1 MTTPEKLNE
10 AIFLTTIRIQEEFPE
25 LVKYLEELPETIPS
39 TNEQGVSI
47 EDLEAYL
54 ESLNNL
60 ISTYSKEH
68 KPQ

>member
-60 ISTYSKEH
+60 ISTYAKEH

>member
-60 ISTYSKEH
+60 ILTYAKEH

>member
-39 TNEQGVSI
+39 TNEQGVSTD
-47 EDLEAYL
+47 DLEAYL

>member
-60 ISTYSKEH
+60 ILTYSKEH